1 MLGSQEVRVI
11 TCDCD
16 YLIWSRLGHQR
27 KPGKI
32 WRIGLPHDSRQVIAP
47 MWAAIWVTTTLDLTN
62 QPTRT
67 DTLRCHHR
75 YGMSHLVKSF
85 TVNFCIA
92 NRLFLIMPPHH
103 RYNKRMLGW
112 CNAHHRVDGLPT
124 LVLRIWGMVEICRI
138 ILGNFFRQAFAI

>member
-1 MLGSQEVRVI
+1 
-11 TCDCD
+11 
-16 YLIWSRLGHQR
+16 
-27 KPGKI
+27 
-32 WRIGLPHDSRQVIAP
+32 

-62 QPTRT
+62 RPIRT

-75 YGMSHLVKSF
+75 YGMSHLVKYF

-92 NRLFLIMPPHH
+92 NRLFHIMPPHH

-124 LVLRIWGMVEICRI
+124 LVLQPQTVSGAWSKYVEISLATSSDRRLPFSLCWQLLWVA
-138 ILGNFFRQAFAI
+138 ILPVIS